1 MSSGHNKEFLKD
13 PAAYL
18 GGITILTIGTQFLP
32 SEGAFQPLVSK
43 ALVYMDLVATD
54 SGIKSGKK
62 QGRADFSLNAGS
74 DSAIAG
80 GWIPYIAENTVNN
93 DNGKLPVQELPVNG
107 VPKFCFTGA
116 MNGCSLVLATKGG
129 KSYGIH
135 VPNSK
140 QATQGYPVLQQLG
153 YQHVKSL
160 DYYEL
165 SQRTQGHYGTKT
177 GASREAPGGGWY
189 NTFAF
194 FIFDNGAW
202 NIMGQPQ
209 IVTQE
214 GLGDM
219 TKAAISSVKFVG
231 TTNGAVIVV

>member
-1 MSSGHNKEFLKD
+1 MSHGHNKEFLKD
-13 PAAYL
+13 PAGYL

-32 SEGAFQPLVSK
+32 NQGAFQPQIAK
-43 ALVYMDLVATD
+43 GLVYMDLVATD
-54 SGIKSGKK
+54 SGVTSGAK
-62 QGRADFSLNAGS
+62 QGRADFNLNAGS

-80 GWIPYIAENTVNN
+80 GWVPYVDEGTVNGN
-93 DNGKLPVQELPVNG
+93 AAKLPVQELPVNG

-135 VPNSK
+135 VPNSS
-140 QATQGYPVLQQLG
+140 QAKQGYPVLQKLG

-165 SQRTQGHYGTKT
+165 SQRTQGNYGTKV
-177 GASREAPGGGWY
+177 GESRDAPGGGWY

-194 FIFDNGAW
+194 FIFDGGTW
-202 NIMGQPQ
+202 KIMGQPQ
-209 IVTQE
+209 IVTQV
-214 GLGDM
+214 GLGAD
-219 TKAAISSVKFVG
+219 AKFVG
-231 TTNGAVIVV
+231 TANGDVIVV